1 MNPKPNVLITIDMPR
16 IAYDKL
22 SGRFNVTWNKPQLDG
37 EQLLKKVKRYDA
49 LLTTL
54 GDQVTDAVM
63 AAAPRLKI
71 VSNMA
76 VGFNNIDLVAA
87 RKRGIVVTNTPD
99 VLTDATADLAWA
111 LLMASARRLPEGERL
126 ALSGKFH
133 GVHSLMLLGVDLKGK
148 TLGIYGCGRIGQAV
162 ARRSL
167 GWDMKVIYH
176 NRHTLPKK
184 TEKALNARW
193 VPFGKLLKDSD
204 FLCVVAPL
212 TPETRGRFTLREFK
226 QMKLRSVFVNIGR
239 GPIHNEKDLA
249 TALRKGW
256 IGYAGLDVY
265 EHEPKIERELLR
277 SNKVTLL
284 PHIGSAT
291 VETRDAMASLAAD
304 NILRV
309 LSGRKPLTPV
319 P

>member
-1 MNPKPNVLITIDMPR
+1 
-16 IAYDKL
+16 
-22 SGRFNVTWNKPQLDG
+22 
-37 EQLLKKVKRYDA
+37 
-49 LLTTL
+49 
-54 GDQVTDAVM
+54 
-63 AAAPRLKI
+63 
-71 VSNMA
+71 
-76 VGFNNIDLVAA
+76 
-87 RKRGIVVTNTPD
+87 
-99 VLTDATADLAWA
+99 
-111 LLMASARRLPEGERL
+111 
-126 ALSGKFH
+126 
-133 GVHSLMLLGVDLKGK
+133 MLLGVDLKGK

-176 NRHTLPKK
+176 NRHPLTKK
-184 TEKALNARW
+184 TEKTLNAHW

-212 TPETRGRFTLREFK
+212 TPETHGRFTLREFK
-226 QMKLRSVFVNIGR
+226 QMKPRSVFVNIGR

-249 TALRKGW
+249 TALKRGW

-265 EHEPKIERELLR
+265 EHEPKIERELLH